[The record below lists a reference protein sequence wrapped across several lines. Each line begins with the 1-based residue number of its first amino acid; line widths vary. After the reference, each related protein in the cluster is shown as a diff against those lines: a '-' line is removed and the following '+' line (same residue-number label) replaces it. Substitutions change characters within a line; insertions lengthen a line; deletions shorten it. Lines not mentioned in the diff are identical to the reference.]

1 MHQVAEAAAAAAPSR
16 NNGATRA
23 IPCSLRRHVAER
35 SVGGWRPDR
44 VCSSVCL
51 HDAFHVP
58 RISLPFISPPPPLCR
73 FRVRV
78 LPASRIS
85 LQLVL
90 VQILIPKGWLGRWWG
105 WRRLTSLASEKT
117 RGRSGRSRS
126 APAGWTLLSSL
137 FTSQLRHRGVLRES
151 PTCRGVEQQAA
162 ADTDAGTD

>member
-1 MHQVAEAAAAAAPSR
+1 MLIFVGAQCEPGADVERVNPCIKWQRQQWSPAPSR

-23 IPCSLRRHVAER
+23 ILCSLRRRVAER
-35 SVGGWRPDR
+35 SVGGWRPDC
-44 VCSSVCL
+44 VCSSVCF

-58 RISLPFISPPPPLCR
+58 RISLPFISRSLPPLCR

-105 WRRLTSLASEKT
+105 WRRLTNLASEKT
-117 RGRSGRSRS
+117 RGRSR
-126 APAGWTLLSSL
+126 
-137 FTSQLRHRGVLRES
+137 REES
-151 PTCRGVEQQAA
+151 GGGA
-162 ADTDAGTD
+162 

>member
-1 MHQVAEAAAAAAPSR
+1 MNPAQTLSALTRASSGRSSGRVQLRAG
-16 NNGATRA
+16 NNRATRA
-23 IPCSLRRHVAER
+23 ILCSLRRRVAER

-78 LPASRIS
+78 QPASRIS

-105 WRRLTSLASEKT
+105 WRRLTNLASEKT
-117 RGRSGRSRS
+117 RGRSRREESRGGAGVLLQGGRS
-126 APAGWTLLSSL
+126 
-137 FTSQLRHRGVLRES
+137 S
-151 PTCRGVEQQAA
+151 PCCLPHN
-162 ADTDAGTD
+162 